1 MIQII
6 KECQKDKISLERLRM
21 FCNVSGKEQPPDYK
35 NKVVLKPWG
44 YEYLVF
50 ENTHVAVWFLHIKN
64 GHSTS
69 MHCHPL
75 KKTSLIILSGKALC
89 NTFEHRYY
97 LEGIGAIILDK
108 AVFHSTKALSSNG
121 INVLEVESPPNK
133 TDLVRLEDEYGR
145 ESCGYEGLT
154 EMRTENL
161 KEFNYFNFESREE
174 ENSHFY
180 QSPFFQISIGTFSNN
195 CEGNAKIQS
204 DAFYCVCKGR
214 ITNSGGNILLDTG
227 DVELGNILTTKNN
240 VIFEDEPLLLKVAPG
255 TSNK

>member
-6 KECQKDKISLERLRM
+6 KECQKDRISLERLGKFR
-21 FCNVSGKEQPPDYK
+21 NVSGNEQPPDYK

-50 ENTHVAVWFLHIKN
+50 ENTHVAVWFLHIKE

-69 MHCHPL
+69 MHCHTL

-89 NTFEHRYY
+89 NTFKHRYY
-97 LEGIGAIILDK
+97 LEGIDAIILDK

-121 INVLEVESPPNK
+121 IDVLEIEKPPNK
-133 TDLVRLEDEYGR
+133 TDLIRLEDEYGR

-161 KEFNYFNFESREE
+161 EEFNYFNFELKEE
-174 ENSHFY
+174 KNNHFY
-180 QSPFFQISIGTFSNN
+180 KSPCFQISIETFSNN
-195 CEGNAKIQS
+195 CHSTAKIQKE
-204 DAFYCVCKGR
+204 ALYCVCEGR
-214 ITNSGGNILLDTG
+214 ITNSEGNIILDTG
-227 DVELGNILTTKNN
+227 DVGQGNILRTGDN
-240 VIFEDEPLLLKVAPG
+240 VVFEKEPLLLEVAP
-255 TSNK
+255 NI